1 MKIEKITMTKVTAE
15 EGKTFMKGESVIGKV
30 IYLGV
35 NDSIDNYTQVNDE
48 DLPKEEVE
56 PIEEVKDEETI
67 ELVESSDTS
76 IL

>member
-1 MKIEKITMTKVTAE
+1 MKIEQIITTKVTAD

-35 NDSIDNYTQVNDE
+35 NDSIDNYTQVADE

-56 PIEEVKDEETI
+56 PIEEVNDEKDL
-67 ELVESSDTS
+67 ELAQGEQ
-76 IL
+76 

>member
-1 MKIEKITMTKVTAE
+1 MKTEKITITKVTAE

-35 NDSIDNYTQVNDE
+35 NDSIDNYTQVADE

-56 PIEEVKDEETI
+56 PIEEVNDEKDL
-67 ELVESSDTS
+67 ELA
-76 IL
+76 

>member
-1 MKIEKITMTKVTAE
+1 MKIETITMTKVTAE

-35 NDSIDNYTQVNDE
+35 NDSIENYTQVSDE

-56 PIEEVKDEETI
+56 PIEEVKDEETT
-67 ELVESSDTS
+67 ELAKGEQ
-76 IL
+76 

>member
-1 MKIEKITMTKVTAE
+1 MKIEKIITTKVTAD

-35 NDSIDNYTQVNDE
+35 NDSIDNYTQVADE

-56 PIEEVKDEETI
+56 PIEEVKDEETM
-67 ELVESSDTS
+67 ELVET
-76 IL
+76 IE

>member
-48 DLPKEEVE
+48 DLPTVEEPKEEVNDE
-56 PIEEVKDEETI
+56 KDL
-67 ELVESSDTS
+67 ELV
-76 IL
+76 

>member
-15 EGKTFMKGESVIGKV
+15 EGKTFMRGESVIGKV

-48 DLPKEEVE
+48 DLPKVEE
-56 PIEEVKDEETI
+56 PKEEINNEETT
-67 ELVESSDTS
+67 ELAKGEQ
-76 IL
+76 

>member
-1 MKIEKITMTKVTAE
+1 MKTEKITITKVTTE
-15 EGKTFMKGESVIGKV
+15 DGKTFMKGESVIGKV

-35 NDSIDNYTQVNDE
+35 NDTIDNYTQVSDE

-56 PIEEVKDEETI
+56 PIEEINNEENM
-67 ELVESSDTS
+67 ELFEGS

>member
-1 MKIEKITMTKVTAE
+1 MKIETITLTKVTAE
-15 EGKTFMKGESVIGKV
+15 SGKTFMKGDSVIGKV

-56 PIEEVKDEETI
+56 PIEEVNDEETM
-67 ELVESSDTS
+67 ELAQGEQ
-76 IL
+76 

>member
-15 EGKTFMKGESVIGKV
+15 DGKTFMKGESVIGKV

-48 DLPKEEVE
+48 DLPKVEEHN
-56 PIEEVKDEETI
+56 EETT
-67 ELVESSDTS
+67 ELAQREQ
-76 IL
+76 